1 MGLSSKSY
9 TLSDVSGKPC
19 TRYFTGPFHLP
30 IWTVASHAFLAV
42 PKCPTPWRR
51 KWQSTPIFLRGESH
65 GQRSLVGY
73 SPWGHEELD
82 TTEWLHSSSPAPLL
96 GRDHLGSFR
105 AMLWLGGTRQPLF
118 STLNQLE
125 EQGLFPSRILHTV
138 NPTVWDKGIP
148 GKAINAQ
155 PVKISFKAEV
165 AYSDKRQYS
174 IKLEAKRI
182 CSLHR

>member
-19 TRYFTGPFHLP
+19 SRYFTGPFHLP
-30 IWTVASHAFLAV
+30 IWTVASCAFLVV
-42 PKCPTPWRR
+42 PQCPTPWRR
-51 KWQSTPIFLRGESH
+51 KWQSTPVFLHGESH

-73 SPWGHEELD
+73 SPWGHKELD
-82 TTEWLHSSSPAPLL
+82 TTERLHSSRPSGLLQSHVMAPN
-96 GRDHLGSFR
+96 
-105 AMLWLGGTRQPLF
+105 GGTRQPLF
-118 STLNQLE
+118 LALNQLE
-125 EQGLFPSRILHTV
+125 EQGLFPSHILHTV

-182 CSLHR
+182 CSLHW